1 MSGGQRGGRSGR
13 KPSGCGGTGG
23 EGRPGGL
30 RFPMAATGLPQ
41 PAPSR
46 AGRGEPASAALRCA
60 AAPHPAPRPSEGTGS
75 GENAAAPPAESAG
88 RGAAARAPRAPRCS
102 TRCSTRCR
110 RPPAASRRHIYPER
124 VGGSRG
130 APSPFPGPRLCPAVR
145 FQALLE
151 PGAPL
156 PAPCC
161 LLPPGFVPRGDT
173 RPPGARPPSRS
184 CASTAL
190 ISLTL
195 LSLTAGFSFTSVRWF
210 PLSCQVFTSLF
221 SPPPITHPGGFSP
234 QREGLWARGRSSSQ
248 QPPFFILGRLWPST
262 EWLWRSL
269 RVYAAAV
276 APSLVAMPS
285 RRPFGHCTAQNVSIS
300 FFDRHHSCRF
310 TSAEEA
316 ASPSRP
322 PCAWAT
328 VCDRRASQSPARC
341 YLGGAG
347 CLH

>member
-88 RGAAARAPRAPRCS
+88 RGAAARAPRCS

-248 QPPFFILGRLWPST
+248 QPPLFILGRLWPST

-269 RVYAAAV
+269 RVYTDAV
-276 APSLVAMPS
+276 APSLMAMPS

-322 PCAWAT
+322 PCAWTT